1 MVHRG
6 SQEDTNPA
14 EDHKCKQS
22 ADMDPTLCVGR
33 VMLVSV
39 SAVGETC
46 EGKGKPSLHKFHVSV
61 CMSEHWRLTDRVE
74 VEKTV
79 VFITPTHP
87 LFQTWSCFT
96 WFRQLPLILNLPHYI
111 SHTLFWTTLRNGLS
125 FREALHLH
133 PSNMILQ
140 VIDAIYHVV
149 LDEVC

>member
-125 FREALHLH
+125 FSEALHLH

-149 LDEVC
+149 